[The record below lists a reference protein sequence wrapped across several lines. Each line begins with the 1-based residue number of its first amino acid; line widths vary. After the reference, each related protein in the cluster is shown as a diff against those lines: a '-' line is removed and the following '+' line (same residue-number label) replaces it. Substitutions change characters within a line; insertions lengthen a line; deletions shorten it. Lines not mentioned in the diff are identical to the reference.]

1 MDPYNRNKA
10 ILKQDSKKNSRLIYI
25 IDLSINT
32 AFFLIA
38 STFKPRVTRRELSW
52 PGKNLFRPD
61 VLFFFYK
68 YVVISKNLGSTLQ

>member
-1 MDPYNRNKA
+1 MDPYNRIKA

-38 STFKPRVTRRELSW
+38 STFKPCVTRRELSW

-61 VLFFFYK
+61 VLFF
-68 YVVISKNLGSTLQ
+68 LQICCNFKEL